1 MLNYP
6 PFCDIIV
13 VRFNGENV
21 KEIQKVSKIVYDRI
35 NNLNE
40 ESLFIYKPVPAPI
53 DKIKNKYRWRMII
66 KCKLTSRVLDIL
78 KYAITFESNT
88 IKDTSIVIDINP
100 NSMM

>member
-13 VRFNGENV
+13 VRFNGENL
-21 KEIQKVSKIVYDRI
+21 KEIQKVSKVVYDKI

-40 ESLFIYKPVPAPI
+40 DGILVYKPVPSPI
-53 DKIKNKYRWRMII
+53 DKIKNKYRWRMIV

-78 KYAITFESNT
+78 KYATNTDGITV
-88 IKDTSIVIDINP
+88 KDTSIIVDINP

>member
-40 ESLFIYKPVPAPI
+40 ENLILYNPVPAPI
-53 DKIKNKYRWRMII
+53 DKIKNKYRWRMIL
-66 KCKLTSRVLDIL
+66 KCKLSSRVLDIL
-78 KYAITFESNT
+78 KYAITFDNNT